1 MERSDAHAEDSS
13 SAAEVEATTT
23 TVQDDDDTNVPTNC
37 SANSRRC
44 FLCKAQ
50 ASSKSSTE
58 LMMKAAAGEEG
69 QDPDRRRLPVNLAI
83 GLKYV
88 CDVLELDDG
97 LPTTT
102 TSSAAANPTA
112 FCFFCSGVMLD
123 ILKVLSEMEAL
134 RKKLDVRVRILKSR
148 VESANKL
155 RSSVENFDDE
165 DSDDDDDEMG
175 MDADSLDNAG

>member
-1 MERSDAHAEDSS
+1 MEPSDAGAE
-13 SAAEVEATTT
+13 AAT
-23 TVQDDDDTNVPTNC
+23 TVQDDTNVPTNC
-37 SANSRRC
+37 SGNSRRC
-44 FLCKAQ
+44 FLCKAR

-58 LMMKAAAGEEG
+58 LMMKAAAGE
-69 QDPDRRRLPVNLAI
+69 DLAI
-83 GLKYV
+83 DVGLKYV
-88 CDVLELDDG
+88 CDVLELDDVI
-97 LPTTT
+97 PITTN
-102 TSSAAANPTA
+102 SSAAANPTA

-175 MDADSLDNAG
+175 MDVDSLDNAG

>member
-1 MERSDAHAEDSS
+1 MEPSHAHAEDSS

-23 TVQDDDDTNVPTNC
+23 TVQDDDDDDPNVSTNC

-44 FLCKAQ
+44 FLCKAR
-50 ASSKSSTE
+50 ASSKCSTE
-58 LMMKAAAGEEG
+58 LIMKAAAGEG
-69 QDPDRRRLPVNLAI
+69 QDPDRCRPVNLSI
-83 GLKYV
+83 DVGLKYV
-88 CDVLELDDG
+88 CDVLELDDVI
-97 LPTTT
+97 PTTT
-102 TSSAAANPTA
+102 TSSAKTA

-175 MDADSLDNAG
+175 MDADSLDNMG

>member
-1 MERSDAHAEDSS
+1 MEPSHAHAEDSS

-23 TVQDDDDTNVPTNC
+23 TVQDDDDTNVPTNG

-44 FLCKAQ
+44 FLCKAR

-58 LMMKAAAGEEG
+58 LMMKAAAGE
-69 QDPDRRRLPVNLAI
+69 DLAI
-83 GLKYV
+83 DVGLKYV
-88 CDVLELDDG
+88 CDVLELDDVI
-97 LPTTT
+97 PTTN
-102 TSSAAANPTA
+102 SSAKTA

-155 RSSVENFDDE
+155 RSSVENFDDG

>member
-1 MERSDAHAEDSS
+1 
-13 SAAEVEATTT
+13 
-23 TVQDDDDTNVPTNC
+23 
-37 SANSRRC
+37 
-44 FLCKAQ
+44 
-50 ASSKSSTE
+50 
-58 LMMKAAAGEEG
+58 MMKAAAAEG
-69 QDPDRRRLPVNLAI
+69 QDPDRCRPVNLSI
-83 GLKYV
+83 DVGLKYV
-88 CDVLELDDG
+88 CDVLKLDDVI
-97 LPTTT
+97 PT
-102 TSSAAANPTA
+102 TSSAAAANTTA

-175 MDADSLDNAG
+175 MDADSLDNMG